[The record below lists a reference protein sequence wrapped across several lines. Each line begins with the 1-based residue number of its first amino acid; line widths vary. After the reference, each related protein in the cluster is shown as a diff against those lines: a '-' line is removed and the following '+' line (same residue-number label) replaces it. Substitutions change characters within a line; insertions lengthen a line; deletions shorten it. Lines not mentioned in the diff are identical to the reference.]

1 MNNLNEKNYNKIY
14 DDEINLLE
22 LFLVFW
28 KKKFFIIFITFLAGI
43 VTIQHSLS
51 LPNIYKSSVLL
62 APAGD
67 EGSSSMLGRYGGM
80 ASLAGISLP
89 SSSANKSI
97 EAISRVNS
105 FEFFNKFILP
115 NILLQNLMAV
125 DGWNPQSNELN
136 YNNEVF
142 NSISGE
148 WVRKASFPKTAKP
161 SPQEA
166 YKSYRKIMSIS
177 QDNATSFVG
186 ISIKHQSPNIA
197 KEWVQKIVKEINR
210 SMREHEKDKVV
221 KSIAFLNSQISKT
234 NYNEV
239 KKAISSLQQE
249 QMKSLML
256 IEASEDY
263 IFTVLN
269 SPIAPELKS
278 EPKRSTIVI
287 FGTIIGFILSL
298 VLVLIF
304 HYIKAYLF
312 KNSKDQT

>member
-1 MNNLNEKNYNKIY
+1 
-14 DDEINLLE
+14 
-22 LFLVFW
+22 
-28 KKKFFIIFITFLAGI
+28 
-43 VTIQHSLS
+43 
-51 LPNIYKSSVLL
+51 NIYKSSVLL

-304 HYIKAYLF
+304 H
-312 KNSKDQT
+312 